1 MSYSLGSLAPRPFV
15 SRPPRDTIQGGTSEI
30 AFMENDQP
38 KIITDCFGNRIVP
51 SVVGK
56 KEDGTVVVGQVAY
69 NQLISSPDRTMAEVK
84 RLMGSDTM
92 ISLDDEKYLPH
103 ELSSLILKELKKYA
117 EDYLGEEVVEAVITV
132 PANFNNSQRKVTKMA
147 GEMAGLK
154 VERIINEPTA
164 AAMAYGLNNYDKEEK
179 ILVYDLGG
187 GTFDVSILEMFEGI
201 LDVKSSRGND
211 RLGGKDFDSRIEKY
225 IEKEFEKT
233 YNQNLYKGLDVKN
246 KLSIKLRVKEAAIN
260 AKKELSTQLSTTI
273 NIPFITII
281 DNKPVSIG
289 MELTRDKFNQLTK
302 DLVISTTEKIDEALK
317 AAKLKEKDIDR
328 VLLIGGSSRIPA
340 VKELVEK
347 KFKGKIITGINPDE
361 AVAMGAAIQAGIKG
375 NQITDVENLIITD
388 KCSYNLGTS
397 IIKIGDGKVISGA
410 FDCIIPIDS
419 SIPCSNKK
427 TYYTAVDNQDEVRIE
442 VFEGNEEMAEDNV
455 KIGDFILKGIP
466 KGKAGEQSIDVQFDY
481 DLNGILEVKATIVST
496 GKSINKII
504 DNFKL
509 TKLPIDSLADENM
522 YYRYK
527 VDSWQEY
534 ELAESVKNI
543 IELAE
548 KKMKHIKDEDK
559 YDEIENILDELK
571 MAVIY
576 NNKELVEKFD
586 DELTDILFED

>member
-1 MSYSLGSLAPRPFV
+1 MGKIIGIDLG
-15 SRPPRDTIQGGTSEI
+15 TTTSEI

-302 DLVISTTEKIDEALK
+302 DLVISTTEKRDEALK
-317 AAKLKEKDIDR
+317 AAKLKERDIDR

>member
-1 MSYSLGSLAPRPFV
+1 MGKIIGIDLG
-15 SRPPRDTIQGGTSEI
+15 TTTSEI

-187 GTFDVSILEMFEGI
+187 GTFDVSILEMFEGT

>member
-1 MSYSLGSLAPRPFV
+1 MGKIIGIDLG
-15 SRPPRDTIQGGTSEI
+15 TTTSEI

-225 IEKEFEKT
+225 IEKELEKT

>member
-1 MSYSLGSLAPRPFV
+1 MGKIIGIDLG
-15 SRPPRDTIQGGTSEI
+15 TTTSEI

-117 EDYLGEEVVEAVITV
+117 EDYLGEEVVEAVITI

>member
-1 MSYSLGSLAPRPFV
+1 MGKIIGIDLG
-15 SRPPRDTIQGGTSEI
+15 TTTSEI

-92 ISLDDEKYLPH
+92 ISLDDEKYLPD
-103 ELSSLILKELKKYA
+103 EVSILILKELKKYA

>member
-1 MSYSLGSLAPRPFV
+1 MGKIIGIDLG
-15 SRPPRDTIQGGTSEI
+15 TTTSEI

-576 NNKELVEKFD
+576 NNKELVERFD

>member
-1 MSYSLGSLAPRPFV
+1 MGKIIGIDLG
-15 SRPPRDTIQGGTSEI
+15 TTTSEI

-559 YDEIENILDELK
+559 YDEIENILNELK
-571 MAVIY
+571 MAVVY
-576 NNKELVEKFD
+576 NNRELVEKFD

>member
-1 MSYSLGSLAPRPFV
+1 MGKIIGIDLG
-15 SRPPRDTIQGGTSEI
+15 TTTSEI

-543 IELAE
+543 IELVE

>member
-1 MSYSLGSLAPRPFV
+1 MGKIIGIDLG
-15 SRPPRDTIQGGTSEI
+15 TTTSEI

-586 DELTDILFED
+586 DELTDILFDD

>member
-1 MSYSLGSLAPRPFV
+1 MGKIIGIDLG
-15 SRPPRDTIQGGTSEI
+15 TTTSEI

-559 YDEIENILDELK
+559 YDEIANILDELK

>member
-1 MSYSLGSLAPRPFV
+1 MGKIIGIDLG
-15 SRPPRDTIQGGTSEI
+15 TTTSEI

-442 VFEGNEEMAEDNV
+442 VFEGSEEMAEDNV

-466 KGKAGEQSIDVQFDY
+466 KGNAGEQSIDVQFDY

>member
-1 MSYSLGSLAPRPFV
+1 MGKIIGIDLG
-15 SRPPRDTIQGGTSEI
+15 TTTSEI

-56 KEDGTVVVGQVAY
+56 KEDGMVVVGQVAY

-571 MAVIY
+571 IAVIY

>member
-1 MSYSLGSLAPRPFV
+1 MGKIIGIDLG
-15 SRPPRDTIQGGTSEI
+15 TTTSEI

-586 DELTDILFED
+586 DELTDIYPTNENRVETVALLAK

>member
-1 MSYSLGSLAPRPFV
+1 MGKIIGIDLG
-15 SRPPRDTIQGGTSEI
+15 TTTSEI

-92 ISLDDEKYLPH
+92 ISLDGEKYLPH

-117 EDYLGEEVVEAVITV
+117 EDYLGEEVIEAVITV

>member
-1 MSYSLGSLAPRPFV
+1 MGKIIGIDLG
-15 SRPPRDTIQGGTSEI
+15 TTTSEI

-586 DELTDILFED
+586 DELTDIVFED

>member
-1 MSYSLGSLAPRPFV
+1 MGKIIGIDLG
-15 SRPPRDTIQGGTSEI
+15 TTTSEI

-397 IIKIGDGKVISGA
+397 IIKIGDAKVISGA

-509 TKLPIDSLADENM
+509 KKLPIDSLADENM

>member
-1 MSYSLGSLAPRPFV
+1 MGKIIGIDLG
-15 SRPPRDTIQGGTSEI
+15 TTTSEI

-559 YDEIENILDELK
+559 YDEIENILDEVK

>member
-1 MSYSLGSLAPRPFV
+1 MGKIIGIDLG
-15 SRPPRDTIQGGTSEI
+15 TTTSEI

-559 YDEIENILDELK
+559 YDEIMDFHLK
-571 MAVIY
+571 RLEG
-576 NNKELVEKFD
+576 NK
-586 DELTDILFED
+586 

>member
-1 MSYSLGSLAPRPFV
+1 MGKIIGIDLGTTTA
-15 SRPPRDTIQGGTSEI
+15 EI

-340 VKELVEK
+340 VKELVER

>member
-1 MSYSLGSLAPRPFV
+1 MGKIIGIDLG
-15 SRPPRDTIQGGTSEI
+15 TTTSEI

-328 VLLIGGSSRIPA
+328 VRLIGGSSRIPA

>member
-1 MSYSLGSLAPRPFV
+1 MGKIIGIDLG
-15 SRPPRDTIQGGTSEI
+15 TTTSEI

-92 ISLDDEKYLPH
+92 ISLDGEKYLPH